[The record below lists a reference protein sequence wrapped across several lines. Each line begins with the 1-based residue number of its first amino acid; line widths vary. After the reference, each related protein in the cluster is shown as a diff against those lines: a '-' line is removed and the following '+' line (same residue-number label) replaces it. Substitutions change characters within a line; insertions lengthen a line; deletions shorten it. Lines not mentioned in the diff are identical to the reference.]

1 MNSALYHGFFGL
13 TASVC
18 LAAASLG
25 CSALT
30 EPPAPESFN
39 PLPQS
44 TDAAASAAPSIAKA
58 PAAPPSTPPTP
69 PAAPSEGRLSVTTL
83 APGKGPSA
91 HPGDRV
97 SVHYVGTLTDGSR
110 FDSSRERNQPFE
122 FTLGRGQVIRGWD
135 QGVDGM
141 KTGEKRRL
149 VIPPSLGYGPRG
161 APPKIPPNA
170 TLVFEVE
177 LLKVQSTAGP

>member
-1 MNSALYHGFFGL
+1 
-13 TASVC
+13 
-18 LAAASLG
+18 
-25 CSALT
+25 
-30 EPPAPESFN
+30 
-39 PLPQS
+39 
-44 TDAAASAAPSIAKA
+44 
-58 PAAPPSTPPTP
+58 
-69 PAAPSEGRLSVTTL
+69 
-83 APGKGPSA
+83 
-91 HPGDRV
+91 
-97 SVHYVGTLTDGSR
+97 VHYVGTLTDGSR